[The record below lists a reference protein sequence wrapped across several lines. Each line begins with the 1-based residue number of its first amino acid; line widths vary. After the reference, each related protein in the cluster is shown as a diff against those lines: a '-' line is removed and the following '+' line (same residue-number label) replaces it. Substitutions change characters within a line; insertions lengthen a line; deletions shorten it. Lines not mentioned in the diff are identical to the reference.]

1 MWAAWWAN
9 RSLRTKLLTVVALA
23 FLPVIAV
30 SAAYTIA
37 SERYGFHRLQATAI
51 VVARN
56 GIPVGAQDPPGILPS
71 DSRLAKAIAAG
82 QMALV
87 DYGTDGQLR
96 QFHIVPIP
104 GADTFAVLVR
114 PLPVSTSIGSWA
126 VLAVA
131 TAALIIALLA
141 VWFGADRWCIR
152 PLRYIEDFAG
162 RIVRGETIEIAR
174 QRPQTLELG
183 LMADGVAAM
192 ASALAKREADLRAG
206 LEQRDHLL
214 RELQHRVKNN
224 LQMIMSL
231 LNLQAGEIRS
241 PRIRRLFRDS
251 QHRVLALSILHVHLY
266 ERSNWSLVDFQ
277 EFIGDVVRQVT
288 LSRQEAKAS
297 ALHYHIRASSL
308 TAGPDVAI
316 PVGLIV
322 TEAVNAILDNDFP
335 AAAAPEIGI
344 DMSEKGGIVELTI
357 ADFAPS
363 QRNSSS
369 KPERLRTFGMTLI
382 RGLAMQLSGEL
393 HISTGDEGG
402 LRFAVIFPMPTPAE
416 DVAA

>member
-1 MWAAWWAN
+1 MLAAWWAS

-30 SAAYTIA
+30 SATYTIA
-37 SERYGFHRLQATAI
+37 SERYGFHRLPSTAI
-51 VVARN
+51 VVARS

-82 QMALV
+82 QMTFV
-87 DYGTDGQLR
+87 EYGTDGQLR
-96 QFHIVPIP
+96 QFHLVPIP
-104 GADTFAVLVR
+104 GADTLAVLVR

-131 TAALIIALLA
+131 IASLVIALLA

-152 PLRYIEDFAG
+152 PLRYIEDIAG
-162 RIVRGETIEIAR
+162 RIVRGEPIEIAR

-183 LMADGVAAM
+183 LMADRVAAM
-192 ASALAKREADLRAG
+192 ASALTRRETDLRAG

-241 PRIRRLFRDS
+241 PRIRRLFRDA

-288 LSRQEAKAS
+288 LSRQNAKAPP
-297 ALHYHIRASSL
+297 LRYHIRASSL

-322 TEAVNAILDNDFP
+322 TETVNAILDSD
-335 AAAAPEIGI
+335 ASGAAAPEIDI
-344 DMSEKGGIVELTI
+344 EMSEKGGIVELSI
-357 ADFAPS
+357 ADIA
-363 QRNSSS
+363 SSTRDAGRTE
-369 KPERLRTFGMTLI
+369 KLRTFGMTLI

-393 HISTGDEGG
+393 HISPGDKGG
-402 LRFAVIFPMPTPAE
+402 LRFAVIFPMPPPPGE
-416 DVAA
+416 VAA

>member
-23 FLPVIAV
+23 FLPVVAV

-37 SERYGFHRLQATAI
+37 SERYGFHRLQSTAI
-51 VVARN
+51 VIARN
-56 GIPVGAQDPPGILPS
+56 GIPVGAQDPPGILPA
-71 DSRLAKAIAAG
+71 DSRLAKAITAG
-82 QMALV
+82 QMSLV
-87 DYGTDGQLR
+87 DYGADGQLR
-96 QFHIVPIP
+96 QFHLVPIP
-104 GADTFAVLVR
+104 GADSLAVLAR

-131 TAALIIALLA
+131 SAALAIALLA

-152 PLRYIEDFAG
+152 PLRYIEDIAG

-174 QRPQTLELG
+174 QRPHTLELG

-241 PRIRRLFRDS
+241 PRIRRLFRDA

-288 LSRQEAKAS
+288 LSRQEGKAP
-297 ALHYHIRASSL
+297 LHYHIRASSL
-308 TAGPDVAI
+308 TAGPDIAI

-322 TEAVNAILDNDFP
+322 TEAVNAILDNDFS

-357 ADFAPS
+357 ADFAAS
-363 QRNSSS
+363 QRNAPN
-369 KPERLRTFGMTLI
+369 KPERLRSFGMTLI

-393 HISTGDEGG
+393 HISTSDEGG
-402 LRFAVIFPMPTPAE
+402 LRFAVIFPMPTPTD

>member
-1 MWAAWWAN
+1 MWAAWWAT

-23 FLPVIAV
+23 FLPVVAV
-30 SAAYTIA
+30 SAGYTIA
-37 SERYGFHRLQATAI
+37 SERYGFDRTQPTAI
-51 VVARN
+51 VVART
-56 GIPVGAQDPPGILPS
+56 GVPVGAQDPPGLLPP
-71 DSRLAKAIAAG
+71 DSRLAKAIAAD
-82 QMALV
+82 QTAIV

-96 QFHIVPIP
+96 QFQLVPIP
-104 GADTFAVLVR
+104 GGDTIAVLAR
-114 PLPVSTSIGSWA
+114 PLPLSPSIGNWA

-131 TAALIIALLA
+131 TTALTIALLA

-152 PLRYIEDFAG
+152 PLRYIEDIAG

-174 QRPQTLELG
+174 RRPPTLELG

-241 PRIRRLFRDS
+241 PRIRRLFRDA

-288 LSRQEAKAS
+288 LSRQDAS
-297 ALHYHIRASSL
+297 GPALRYHIRASSL
-308 TAGPDVAI
+308 TAGPDIAI

-322 TEAVNAILDNDFP
+322 TEAVNTILDIDVS
-335 AAAAPEIGI
+335 ATAMPEIDI
-344 DMSEKGGIVELTI
+344 EMSEKGGIVELTI
-357 ADFAPS
+357 ADLASGP
-363 QRNSSS
+363 RNPA
-369 KPERLRTFGMTLI
+369 KERLRTFGMTLV

-393 HISTGDEGG
+393 HVSNVEGG
-402 LRFAVIFPMPTPAE
+402 LRFAVIFPMPATAAP
-416 DVAA
+416 VAA

>member
-1 MWAAWWAN
+1 MWAAWWAA
-9 RSLRTKLLTVVALA
+9 RSLRTKLLTVIALA
-23 FLPVIAV
+23 FLPVVAV
-30 SAAYTIA
+30 SAGYTIA
-37 SERYGFHRLQATAI
+37 SERYGFDRTQPTAI
-51 VVARN
+51 VVART
-56 GIPVGAQDPPGILPS
+56 GLPVGAQDPPGLLPP
-71 DSRLAKAIAAG
+71 DSRLAKAIAAD
-82 QMALV
+82 QATVV

-96 QFHIVPIP
+96 QFQLVPIP
-104 GADTFAVLVR
+104 GADTIAVLARPLPLSPSIGNWAVLV
-114 PLPVSTSIGSWA
+114 
-126 VLAVA
+126 VA
-131 TAALIIALLA
+131 TTALAIALLA

-152 PLRYIEDFAG
+152 PLRYIEDIAG

-174 QRPQTLELG
+174 RRPPTLELG

-241 PRIRRLFRDS
+241 PRIRRLFRDA

-288 LSRQEAKAS
+288 LSRQDAAGHS
-297 ALHYHIRASSL
+297 LRYHIRASSL
-308 TAGPDVAI
+308 TAGPDIAI

-322 TEAVNAILDNDFP
+322 TEAVNAILDSDVS
-335 AAAAPEIGI
+335 ATAMPEIDI

-357 ADFAPS
+357 ANLAPGL
-363 QRNSSS
+363 RNPP
-369 KPERLRTFGMTLI
+369 KERLRTFGMTLI

-393 HISTGDEGG
+393 HVSTSAEGG
-402 LRFAVIFPMPTPAE
+402 LRFAVIFPMPATAAP
-416 DVAA
+416 VAA

>member
-1 MWAAWWAN
+1 MWAAWWAS
-9 RSLRTKLLTVVALA
+9 RSLRMKLLTVVALA
-23 FLPVIAV
+23 FLPVIGV

-37 SERYGFHRLQATAI
+37 SERYGFHRMQATAI
-51 VVARN
+51 VVARD
-56 GIPVGAQDPPGILPS
+56 GIPVGAQDPPGLLPS

-82 QMALV
+82 QMAFV

-104 GADTFAVLVR
+104 GGDRLAVLAR
-114 PLPVSTSIGSWA
+114 PLPVSTSISSWA

-131 TAALIIALLA
+131 TAALVIALLA

-152 PLRYIEDFAG
+152 PLRYIEDIAG
-162 RIVRGETIEIAR
+162 RIVRGEAIEVA

-183 LMADGVAAM
+183 LMADGVGAM

-241 PRIRRLFRDS
+241 PRIRRLFRDA

-288 LSRQEAKAS
+288 LSRQEAKAP

-308 TAGPDVAI
+308 TAGPDIAI

-322 TEAVNAILDNDFP
+322 TEAVNAILDNDVSGV
-335 AAAAPEIGI
+335 AAPEIDI
-344 DMSEKGGIVELTI
+344 EMSEKGGIVELSI
-357 ADFAPS
+357 ADIAPS
-363 QRNSSS
+363 ARTAPRSE
-369 KPERLRTFGMTLI
+369 KLRTFGMTLI

-393 HISTGDEGG
+393 HISTSDAGG
-402 LRFAVIFPMPTPAE
+402 LRFAVIFPMPAPPE
-416 DVAA
+416 EAAA